1 MEPWCGEDI
10 DKPDTCINFDKKW
23 VLQFC
28 VSWLHSKHA
37 MKKKISLIPKFKSTY
52 PTVVSDSTAHQKPS
66 GDPFVNKG
74 EN

>member
-1 MEPWCGEDI
+1 MVKI
-10 DKPDTCINFDKKW
+10 LINPTHVLISTKKW

-28 VSWLHSKHA
+28 VFLVTFKA
-37 MKKKISLIPKFKSTY
+37 RYEKKISLIPKFKSTY

-66 GDPFVNKG
+66 GDPFVNEG

>member
-1 MEPWCGEDI
+1 MVKI
-10 DKPDTCINFDKKW
+10 LINPTHVLVSTKKW

-28 VSWLHSKHA
+28 VFLVKDPV
-37 MKKKISLIPKFKSTY
+37 KKKIPPIPKSKSTY

>member
-1 MEPWCGEDI
+1 MVKI
-10 DKPDTCINFDKKW
+10 LINPTH
-23 VLQFC
+23 VLISTKNGFYNFAYF
-28 VSWLHSKHA
+28 WLHSKHV
-37 MKKKISLIPKFKSTY
+37 MKKKIPPIPKSKSNY